1 MRKGVQKIYSEVADT
16 YELVNHVLTFGFDVY
31 WRKKAASLA
40 VKAGGLN
47 LLDVC
52 CGTGEMAVSLAKR
65 AKQEARVYAV
75 DFSLPMLKK
84 IKEKRHGSRIFVS
97 LADASHLPFPDESV
111 DLIILSFAARN
122 LNVRREVF
130 QAHCNEFRR
139 VLKSGGQF
147 MNLETSQPSSKLIR
161 RLFHFYTR
169 WVVKPVGFFFSGS
182 RSGYSYLAHTI
193 PRFYSAE
200 ELSEILIETGFDR
213 VDTHTYLAG
222 IAAIHRA
229 VKG

>member
-16 YELVNHVLTFGFDVY
+16 YELVNHVLTFGFDIY

-40 VKAGGLN
+40 VKEGGQN
-47 LLDVC
+47 FLDVC
-52 CGTGEMAVSLAKR
+52 CGTGEMADYLAK
-65 AKQEARVYAV
+65 KVKKEARVYAV
-75 DFSLPMLKK
+75 DFSFPMLKK
-84 IKEKRHGSRIFVS
+84 IKEKRHKTRIFLS
-97 LADASHLPFPDESV
+97 LADASCLPFPDESF

-130 QAHCNEFRR
+130 QDHCQEFHRI
-139 VLKSGGQF
+139 LKHGGQF
-147 MNLETSQPSSKLIR
+147 INLETSQPSFKLIR
-161 RLFHFYTR
+161 RIFHSYIR
-169 WVVKPVGFFFSGS
+169 IVVKPVGFFFSGS

-193 PRFYSAE
+193 PLFYSAE
-200 ELSEILIETGFDR
+200 ELSEILLEAGFDQ
-213 VDTHTYLAG
+213 VDTYNHLAG